1 MHTLNGRTVN
11 GKKPKD
17 KIKWCNNCQ
26 IHIGIMINFWCR
38 GRQELADQ
46 IHLSRE
52 VSCRLFKKMT
62 GKTITA
68 YLEEYRVNKSFPL
81 VQSGQYSMVQIAEM
95 TGFSNPSR
103 FADAFRRRVG
113 CNPGDY
119 SRNRKITN
127 DKIQNILNI

>member
-1 MHTLNGRTVN
+1 MQTGTGEVCSGQSTGIGSPGNNVELFEFPFCRSNLPSGTGRSDSPV
-11 GKKPKD
+11 KRS
-17 KIKWCNNCQ
+17 Q
-26 IHIGIMINFWCR
+26 
-38 GRQELADQ
+38 
-46 IHLSRE
+46 LS
-52 VSCRLFKKMT
+52 SFQKMT